1 LPRARVLD
9 QDRGPMS
16 TTRRSLECRASLLA
30 LAIASAGASVHMAI
44 EVAVS
49 LWESDDRV
57 VPIRCPDG
65 DVTTPRGVVPGSQP
79 GPDDL
84 EAIEM
89 RCRAAGAKRCEV
101 ALALPIERAVE
112 ASATLF
118 GEETPDQALLRFSP
132 VHHRVVWTLRAQEAG
147 LTANVDA
154 FDAGIV
160 EFAADGV
167 TTN

>member
-1 LPRARVLD
+1 
-9 QDRGPMS
+9 
-16 TTRRSLECRASLLA
+16 
-30 LAIASAGASVHMAI
+30 VHMAI

-49 LWESDDRV
+49 LWEADERV
-57 VPIRCPDG
+57 VPIRCPDA
-65 DVTTPRGVVPGSQP
+65 DRLEPGVVPGSALAP
-79 GPDDL
+79 EDL
-84 EAIEM
+84 EAIEL
-89 RCRAAGAKRCEV
+89 RCRSAGAARCEV
-101 ALALPIERAVE
+101 ASALPIERAVE
-112 ASATLF
+112 ATATLF

-132 VHHRVVWTLRAQEAG
+132 VHHRVVWTLRAEEAG